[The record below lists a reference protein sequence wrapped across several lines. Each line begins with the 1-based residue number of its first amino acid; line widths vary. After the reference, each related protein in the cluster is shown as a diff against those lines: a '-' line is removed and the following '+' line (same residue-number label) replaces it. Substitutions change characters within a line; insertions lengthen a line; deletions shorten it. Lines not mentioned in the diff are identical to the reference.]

1 MINNVIL
8 TGRLT
13 KDAELY
19 VSQTGTNTAFFT
31 LAVDY
36 GKDKEASF
44 IPCKAFDGI
53 AQTLI
58 KYTRKGDLIAIVG
71 RLSQRK
77 YTSKDGV
84 NKSVF
89 EVIVNTLE
97 LLEPKKEESV
107 KTIENDLPK
116 QVVAEVDSSTEDDDL
131 PF

>member
-13 KDAELY
+13 NDAELY
-19 VSQTGTNTAFFT
+19 VSQSGTNTAFFT
-31 LAVDY
+31 FAVDY

-107 KTIENDLPK
+107 NTVEKEEPK
-116 QVVAEVDSSTEDDDL
+116 VVAEVDSSTEDDDL

>member
-19 VSQTGTNTAFFT
+19 VSQNGTNTAFFT

-107 KTIENDLPK
+107 KTVEKEEPK
-116 QVVAEVDSSTEDDDL
+116 VVAEVDSSTEDDDL

>member
-19 VSQTGTNTAFFT
+19 VSQSGTNTAFFT

-107 KTIENDLPK
+107 NTVEKEEPK
-116 QVVAEVDSSTEDDDL
+116 VVAEVDSSTEDDDL

>member
-19 VSQTGTNTAFFT
+19 VSQSGTNTAFFT

-107 KTIENDLPK
+107 KTIEEESK
-116 QVVAEVDSSTEDDDL
+116 QVIAEVDSSTEDDDL